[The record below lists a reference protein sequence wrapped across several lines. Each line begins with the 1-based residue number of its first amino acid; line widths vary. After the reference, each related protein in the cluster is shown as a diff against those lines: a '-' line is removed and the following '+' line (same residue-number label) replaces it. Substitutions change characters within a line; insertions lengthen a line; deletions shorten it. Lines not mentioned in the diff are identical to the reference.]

1 MRLYCCR
8 PKSVSA
14 GLGCGLRLTPALSVT
29 RTAPRLAALRKW
41 TLPLLFF
48 VFLFVFVML
57 HYLTEL
63 AWWALLIFCQYFC
76 VLCSEVLMHVCG
88 TSSRKNLFRYISSR
102 TNSEQHHHPVGASF
116 RCAAL
121 DEALAPVNHV
131 HSCFSVTFWP
141 SPAQPANHVRQLKFR
156 ACLVHSPRQVYRLSG
171 PWHGW
176 NHVRD
181 GQKRFG
187 WPD

>member
-41 TLPLLFF
+41 TLPLLF
-48 VFLFVFVML
+48 L
-57 HYLTEL
+57 
-63 AWWALLIFCQYFC
+63 YFC
-76 VLCSEVLMHVCG
+76 LCLWCCIIWLNWRDEFCLYCVNISVLCSEVLMHVCG

-141 SPAQPANHVRQLKFR
+141 SPAQPANHVRQLKVR